1 MISVQNRLLPLSG
14 NKWLL
19 CFITALI
26 LGACSPKVRPVSTP
40 VAKQTEKPENKVVEK
55 PAVKPPE
62 VKAAVISMILPLG
75 LDHVRPRSYTSAGL
89 TKANMSVEYYQGFKL
104 ALDSL
109 AAAGD
114 NFKLQLY
121 DSKDDASAAHS
132 LAYNPQIR
140 TSDLVVGPVF
150 PDVIKE
156 FSAIVGTRVS
166 VLSPLSPASPA
177 TINNRNLITAIPPLE
192 YHAWGAAQFINDKLK
207 PKKIFVLRSGFSQE
221 NDYVVNFKKA
231 IDSLS
236 KKKVRVVSVII
247 SRGKLSGLISQLSK
261 TEPNVF
267 VIPATDQAFLG
278 VTLRSLDTLNKH
290 YPVVLFGH
298 PSWEKF
304 NFLKADILQRLKTHI
319 TSADK
324 ISYKQEATIAFLR
337 NYRKAYHVEPTDF
350 AIKGFDEGLYFGRQL
365 FAGDKGLTALDK
377 TDFTGIHNSF
387 HFEKKPGLGW
397 VNTHVNILMYTNFE
411 LKQVE

>member
-1 MISVQNRLLPLSG
+1 MISVQNHLLPLSG

-19 CFITALI
+19 FFSAALI

-40 VAKQTEKPENKVVEK
+40 VKPTEKPVVTEK
-55 PAVKPPE
+55 PAVKPPA
-62 VKAAVISMILPLG
+62 VKTKVISMILPMG
-75 LDHVRPRSYTSAGL
+75 LEHVKPRSYSGAGL
-89 TKANMSVEYYQGFKL
+89 IKANMSVEYYQGFKL

-109 AAAGD
+109 AAEGA
-114 NFKLQLY
+114 NFKLQLF

-150 PDVIKE
+150 PDGMKI
-156 FSAIVGTRVS
+156 FSTIIGTRVPI
-166 VLSPLSPASPA
+166 LSPLSPASPA
-177 TINNRNLITAIPPLE
+177 TINSRNLITVIPPLE
-192 YHAWGAAQFINDKLK
+192 YHAYGAAQYINDKIK
-207 PKKIFVLRSGFSQE
+207 PKKIFILRSGFSQE

-231 IDSLS
+231 TDSLS
-236 KKKVRVVSVII
+236 KNKVKVITVTI
-247 SRGKLSGLISQLSK
+247 TRGKLTGLISQLSK
-261 TEPNVF
+261 TERNVF
-267 VIPATDQAFLG
+267 VMPATDQAFLG

-298 PSWEKF
+298 PNWEKF
-304 NFLKADILQRLKTHI
+304 GFLKTDVLQRLKAHI
-319 TSADK
+319 TSTDK
-324 ISYKQEATIAFLR
+324 INYKQEATIAFLR
-337 NYRKAYHVEPTDF
+337 NYRKAYHVEPTDY

-365 FAGDKGLTALDK
+365 FTGDNSMTTLDK

-387 HFEKKPGLGW
+387 HFVKKQGFGW
-397 VNTHVNILMYTNFE
+397 VNAHVNILMYTNFE